1 MTIRDLEILLYTLKH
16 DKEKCDEVCNQIVT
30 GVKGLRERETIGA
43 ILEKLGLISNHH
55 LEKDMDFF
63 AKIMGQLQ
71 ELNFGAAILASKHG
85 KKQEMVISSFP
96 KPRQ

>member
-71 ELNFGAAILASKHG
+71 EKV
-85 KKQEMVISSFP
+85 K
-96 KPRQ
+96 